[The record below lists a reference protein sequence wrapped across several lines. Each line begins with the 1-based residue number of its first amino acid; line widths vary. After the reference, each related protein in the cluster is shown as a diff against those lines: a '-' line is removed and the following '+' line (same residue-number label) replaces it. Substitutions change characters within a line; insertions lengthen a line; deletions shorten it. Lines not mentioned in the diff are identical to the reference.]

1 MADDIEQMLLVAGI
15 KMEYKT
21 IPQGAAN
28 MVVTAFDPSITGI
41 LSSLSPLS
49 ESV

>member
-28 MVVTAFDPSITGI
+28 MVVAAFDPSITGI
-41 LSSLSPLS
+41 LSSVTP
-49 ESV
+49 V